1 MTSQSTDTVASATTT
16 PTIDWR
22 TIGRI
27 FLKAA
32 VLFVALN
39 LLFAAC
45 RPLESL
51 GNLSLYNNIL
61 PGRLRLP
68 YGERPAE
75 DFNLTLSNLPA
86 MSAAHVWNRPAADDE
101 FRVLLLGDSGIWG
114 WFLPN
119 EHTLAGQL
127 NEMKLTAAD
136 GRRIVVYNLGYP
148 IMSLT
153 KDMVIL
159 DEMLAG
165 SRPDL
170 ILWPVTLQS
179 FYRPRQ
185 LDHPLLY
192 ENPNRV
198 RELIEQYDLG
208 LDLSDSRFVDRSFV
222 QESIIGRRRELA
234 DLLRLQAWGVAWA
247 ATGLDQ
253 AIPEEITLR
262 KSDFEP
268 DDSWLDITE
277 PRTLTDDDLAFDV
290 LVGGGSRAGTIP
302 LIIINEPMFIGDG
315 LNSDVRYNTFYPRW
329 AYDQYRQMLGETAIA
344 NNWNYIDLW
353 NAIPPEEFTDTPV
366 HLTRRGNQLF
376 AALLR
381 DYLTGRS

>member
-185 LDHPLLY
+185 LDHPPLY

>member
-22 TIGRI
+22 TNGRI

>member
-51 GNLSLYNNIL
+51 GNLSLYNSIL

-208 LDLSDSRFVDRSFV
+208 LDVSDSRFVDRSFV

-277 PRTLTDDDLAFDV
+277 PRTLTDNDLAFDV
-290 LVGGGSRAGTIP
+290 LVGGSSRAGTIP

>member
-51 GNLSLYNNIL
+51 GNLSLYNSIL

>member
-329 AYDQYRQMLGETAIA
+329 AYDQYRQMLEETAIA

>member
-208 LDLSDSRFVDRSFV
+208 LDVSDSRFVDRSFV

-277 PRTLTDDDLAFDV
+277 PRTLTDNDLAFDV
-290 LVGGGSRAGTIP
+290 LVGGSSRAGTIP

>member
-222 QESIIGRRRELA
+222 QESIIGHRRELA

>member
-51 GNLSLYNNIL
+51 GNLSLYNSIL

-277 PRTLTDDDLAFDV
+277 PRTLTDNDLAFDV
-290 LVGGGSRAGTIP
+290 LVGGSSRAGTIP

-329 AYDQYRQMLGETAIA
+329 AYDQYRQMLEETAIA

>member
-61 PGRLRLP
+61 PGRLRMP

>member
-51 GNLSLYNNIL
+51 GNLSLYNSIL

-329 AYDQYRQMLGETAIA
+329 AYDQYRQMLEETAIA

-381 DYLTGRS
+381 DYLTGRP

>member
-277 PRTLTDDDLAFDV
+277 PRTLTDNDLAFDV

-381 DYLTGRS
+381 DYLTGRP